1 MLVTRNGHIP
11 IRSFLSH
18 ITEEDLLEMDLS
30 LREEERERAR
40 TIASNLSPLREREH
54 FRSGA
59 QRSDRRPLPSV
70 HRPLS
75 LSLSIDVVLEDS
87 NTIAP

>member
-30 LREEERERAR
+30 LREEERESKNNCLEFV
-40 TIASNLSPLREREH
+40 TIERER
-54 FRSGA
+54 A
-59 QRSDRRPLPSV
+59 LPQWGTK
-70 HRPLS
+70 
-75 LSLSIDVVLEDS
+75 E
-87 NTIAP
+87 